1 MSNTTPWGRGRNK
14 FINMKKFLLLTSFFA
29 LFTVVSAQSPYV
41 TYEPTP
47 SINQSN
53 QDEKETT
60 RVSGYVK
67 DLSGVRKVSL
77 KVSFKTDSY
86 GKEIVTV
93 VKILEQQSSYYSTYG
108 SNTWK
113 TVNARAYYC
122 NDNCDFTFYASYNG
136 GYIFFDN

>member
-1 MSNTTPWGRGRNK
+1 
-14 FINMKKFLLLTSFFA
+14 MKKCLVLSVLLFYYFVTF
-29 LFTVVSAQSPYV
+29 AQSPFV
-41 TYEPTP
+41 TYEPAP
-47 SINQSN
+47 SASQSN
-53 QDEKETT
+53 QGESETT

-108 SNTWK
+108 GNNWK

>member
-1 MSNTTPWGRGRNK
+1 
-14 FINMKKFLLLTSFFA
+14 MKKFLFLAAFLAFCSGAF
-29 LFTVVSAQSPYV
+29 AQSPFV
-41 TYEPTP
+41 TYEARPTLGG
-47 SINQSN
+47 QSN

-108 SNTWK
+108 GNNWK
-113 TVNARAYYC
+113 SVNARAYYC